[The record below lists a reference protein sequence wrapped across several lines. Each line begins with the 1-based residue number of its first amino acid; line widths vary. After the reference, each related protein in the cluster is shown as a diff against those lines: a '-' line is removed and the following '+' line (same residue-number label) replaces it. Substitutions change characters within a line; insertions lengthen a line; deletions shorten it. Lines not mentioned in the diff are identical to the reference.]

1 MNHFGS
7 RLILSKSVN
16 LSLLLAPILT
26 MTLGLWG
33 RYFSQT
39 GDAASYFDFLA
50 NRSGGPILMSN
61 FTLSSHSL
69 FYYMLTVPASEICE
83 LAWTPLYSGISNFH
97 WHAYGV
103 TILAYI
109 IRILPF
115 DQLFISLGLLSLSYV
130 FGIYKIYGFL
140 RSRDIP
146 RWIIVLSCFTVL
158 SWPALQEGF
167 LGQPY
172 LDRLLFGPAVAF
184 VLAVYDTKQKNKIR
198 TINFLVFFTLS
209 ILISERAS
217 LISGAICLGLA
228 LLLRKQNTRKFT
240 LMVVSLSLIAVLW
253 YFLWSRLF
261 SYSDY
266 YADNASFSQMLN
278 NLKELWFGNRS
289 TNFVTFVLMVGPIL
303 LFILLI
309 NRSLFF
315 LALIAVVPNLLISI
329 GGAEL
334 FGFYTHYH
342 AMYIPFLSVFIVIAV
357 SQMSIST
364 QMFGARNFS
373 IFVLIF
379 SNLFLYG
386 NGNLLTNSQANIERL
401 VKISGVQVLFQNEP
415 FNAAIRPNQELINVI
430 SKNGSPASV
439 SAPESL
445 WPELLYQNWGEIHY
459 FPVGVGEDKVVIA
472 PYRPDNLDR
481 PDIAIYG
488 MMPKEKELIW
498 GACIQSR
505 LDKGYKVH
513 KEITANSTV
522 WRVYQKN

>member
-1 MNHFGS
+1 
-7 RLILSKSVN
+7 
-16 LSLLLAPILT
+16 
-26 MTLGLWG
+26 
-33 RYFSQT
+33 
-39 GDAASYFDFLA
+39 
-50 NRSGGPILMSN
+50 
-61 FTLSSHSL
+61 
-69 FYYMLTVPASEICE
+69 MLTVPTSEICE
-83 LAWTPLYSGISNFH
+83 IAWTPLYSGISNFH
-97 WHAYGV
+97 WHAYGIAFV
-103 TILAYI
+103 AFF
-109 IRILPF
+109 IRIMPF
-115 DQLFISLGLLSLSYV
+115 DQLFLSLGLLSLSYV
-130 FGIYKIYGFL
+130 FGVYKVYSFL
-140 RSRDIP
+140 KSRNKP
-146 RWIIVLSCFTVL
+146 WWIIISTCFVVI

-172 LDRLLFGPAVAF
+172 LDRLLFGPAIAF
-184 VLAVYDTKQKNKIR
+184 ILAVYDTKQKYKIR
-198 TINFLVFFTLS
+198 IINFLVFFTLS

-217 LISGAICLGLA
+217 VISGTICLSLA

-240 LMVVSLSLIAVLW
+240 VMVATLSSIAILW
-253 YFLWSRLF
+253 YFIWSKLF

-266 YADNASFSQMLN
+266 YANNASFSQMFN

-289 TNFVTFVLMVGPIL
+289 ANFVTFVLMVGPIL
-303 LFILLI
+303 LFIFLI
-309 NRSLFF
+309 NRSLFV
-315 LALIAVVPNLLISI
+315 LALIAIVPNLLISI

-357 SQMSIST
+357 SQMSFST
-364 QMFGARNFS
+364 KVFEIGKVS
-373 IFVLIF
+373 IFALIF

-386 NGNLLTNSQANIERL
+386 NGNFLTNSQANIERL
-401 VKISGVQVLFQNEP
+401 VKISGVHALFRNEP
-415 FNAAIRPNQELINVI
+415 FNTAFRPNQELINFI

-459 FPVGVGEDKVVIA
+459 FPVGVGQDKVVIA
-472 PYRPDNLDR
+472 PYRLDNLVR

-488 MMPKEKELIW
+488 MMPKEKELVW

-505 LDKGYKVH
+505 LDKEYKLQ